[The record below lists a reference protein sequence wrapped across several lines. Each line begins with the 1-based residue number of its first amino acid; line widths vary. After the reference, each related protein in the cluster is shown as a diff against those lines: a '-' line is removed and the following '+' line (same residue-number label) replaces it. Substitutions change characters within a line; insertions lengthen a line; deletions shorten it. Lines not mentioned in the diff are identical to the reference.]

1 MAVKIQNTYDKET
14 NSYNKEIYDIRETEK
29 AIFGRFGMAKK
40 DESGN
45 WVSGTM
51 GFVAFKKDLDD
62 KSIRALMDHDGELLN
77 VSGEPM
83 LGISKK
89 DNKGF
94 IQFNVKHARAFEKQI
109 DNHSRDKGN
118 AYVPESNNSDDEI
131 PY

>member
-1 MAVKIQNTYDKET
+1 MAVKIQNTYNKET
-14 NSYNKEIYDIRETEK
+14 NSYNKEIYDIKETDK
-29 AIFGRFGMAKK
+29 AIFGRFGMSKK
-40 DESGN
+40 DEGGN
-45 WVSGTM
+45 WISGSM

-62 KSIRALMDHDGELLN
+62 KSIKALISHDGELLN
-77 VSGEPM
+77 ISGEPM

-94 IQFNVKHARAFEKQI
+94 VQFNVKHARPYEKKI

-118 AYVPESNNSDDEI
+118 GYAPQSNDIDDDL